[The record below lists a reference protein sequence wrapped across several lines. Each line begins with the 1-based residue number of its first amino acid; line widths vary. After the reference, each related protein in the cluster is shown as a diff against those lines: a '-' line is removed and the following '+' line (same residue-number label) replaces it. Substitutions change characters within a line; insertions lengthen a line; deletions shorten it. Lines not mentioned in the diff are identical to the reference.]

1 MPRNFRLFSIRH
13 TTTIIVMN
21 SNVNMIH
28 GDLRHMDRST
38 TITNRDAFN
47 IESTVTEQQ
56 LPPTTSL
63 VVGNDGKAI
72 RVVGFLK
79 HLEHWFINGFIQHQ
93 PPWYLKIPLLR
104 IMNKIQTEL
113 QVRDKFWCT
122 FKIGTYKKPSN
133 LPDVPRSRP
142 VEMISSVHDTVSKIK
157 HYIFI
162 LTSIPS
168 GEDFTFWCRW
178 TWIPLHHSTDEEEQV
193 HICL

>member
-1 MPRNFRLFSIRH
+1 
-13 TTTIIVMN
+13 MN

-79 HLEHWFINGFIQHQ
+79 HLEHWFINGFIQRQ
-93 PPWYLKIPLLR
+93 PPWYLKIPPLR
-104 IMNKIQTEL
+104 IMNKILTEL
-113 QVRDKFWCT
+113 QVRNKFWCT

-142 VEMISSVHDTVSKIK
+142 VEMISQPMEMISRSVEMISSVHDTVSKIK

-193 HICL
+193 HIYL